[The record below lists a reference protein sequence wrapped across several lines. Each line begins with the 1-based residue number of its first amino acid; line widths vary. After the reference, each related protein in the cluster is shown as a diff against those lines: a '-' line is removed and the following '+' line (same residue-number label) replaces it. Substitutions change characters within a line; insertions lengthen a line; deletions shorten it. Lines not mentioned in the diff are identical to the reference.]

1 MPPSSHI
8 FPSNPPESPFS
19 PFGIVVV
26 AGPGFPVLKLLVIVR
41 QNYNGTHI
49 V

>member
-1 MPPSSHI
+1 MPPSSHV
-8 FPSNPPESPFS
+8 FPGKPPDSPFS

-26 AGPGFPVLKLLVIVR
+26 AGPGFPVLKLIVIGRKMDNV
-41 QNYNGTHI
+41 THI